1 MTPHNYFGPE
11 TAKFVTIRTWA
22 FGTGSYGYGET
33 LEKSVKD
40 SFSEVFAEH
49 DKTGGTLVS
58 YERTDKTVMHGTGRQ
73 LKYLYQ
79 VYRQL

>member
-1 MTPHNYFGPE
+1 MTPHNYFGTE

-22 FGTGSYGYGET
+22 FGSGSYGYGET
-33 LEKSVKD
+33 LEESIKD
-40 SFSEVFAEH
+40 SFCEVFSEH

-58 YERTDKTVMHGTGRQ
+58 YERTNETVMHGNKGQR
-73 LKYLYQ
+73 KYLYQ